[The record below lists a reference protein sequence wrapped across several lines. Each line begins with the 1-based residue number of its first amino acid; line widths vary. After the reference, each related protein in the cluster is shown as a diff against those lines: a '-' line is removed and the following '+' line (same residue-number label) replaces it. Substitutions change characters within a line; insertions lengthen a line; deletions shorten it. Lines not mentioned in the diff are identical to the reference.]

1 MDPGAQPLLSG
12 RRSAG
17 TKAESCGTKL
27 LQRAQVLKKPESVL
41 GPVYWHSLLQTLGVV
56 LVVALVVCDAASLRE
71 RLFGRA
77 QDKKGGKGLTKGG
90 GHSSSGSSSGCGSS
104 SGSGS
109 SSGKI
114 SGKGSAGGGSSFGSL
129 IPLSS
134 SSGRSGKR
142 KNRYYKKLFP
152 FGGYKKGKFR
162 APYYDKCGR
171 GYQVWGYGGKKL
183 NPYTKFK
190 PLEGYYRK

>member
-1 MDPGAQPLLSG
+1 MDPGAKPPLSG

-17 TKAESCGTKL
+17 TKAESCGTTL
-27 LQRAQVLKKPESVL
+27 LQRAHVLKKPESVL

-71 RLFGRA
+71 RL
-77 QDKKGGKGLTKGG
+77 
-90 GHSSSGSSSGCGSS
+90 
-104 SGSGS
+104 
-109 SSGKI
+109 
-114 SGKGSAGGGSSFGSL
+114 
-129 IPLSS
+129 
-134 SSGRSGKR
+134 
-142 KNRYYKKLFP
+142 
-152 FGGYKKGKFR
+152 GKFR

-183 NPYTKFK
+183 NTYTKFK